1 MLTPQNAWLP
11 RCATCHLPPPP
22 PQRVREDRRKAPSP
36 PPPSHGDNLQADQ
49 SRFGNPSHDSIRSET
64 ALVPLVQLLPVAD
77 FRGVSLLADDE
88 VPGEDD
94 RQQNPNRNNQLQAR
108 LGVPRSEPKLRQ
120 SDRRT
125 DEKERKAGRNRPVH
139 ARVSSTTT

>member
-36 PPPSHGDNLQADQ
+36 PPPSHGAYLQADQ

-64 ALVPLVQLLPVAD
+64 ALRQPSIRTYQRRLWSKNPQGGLCEDTGKTGEIWTLDA
-77 FRGVSLLADDE
+77 FTTDD
-88 VPGEDD
+88 
-94 RQQNPNRNNQLQAR
+94 AR
-108 LGVPRSEPKLRQ
+108 TA
-120 SDRRT
+120 RR
-125 DEKERKAGRNRPVH
+125 
-139 ARVSSTTT
+139 

>member
-36 PPPSHGDNLQADQ
+36 PPPSHGAYLQADQ

-64 ALVPLVQLLPVAD
+64 ALAPCSFA
-77 FRGVSLLADDE
+77 
-88 VPGEDD
+88 
-94 RQQNPNRNNQLQAR
+94 
-108 LGVPRSEPKLRQ
+108 
-120 SDRRT
+120 T
-125 DEKERKAGRNRPVH
+125 MERKPEPLPT
-139 ARVSSTTT
+139 STTVRLVKSGMFSASNREYGDTGPTSSRRANCTLCRPIW